1 MDSNKFHDF
10 ISKANLFATAI
21 AFLVSTQVIQV
32 VNAIFDNIIS
42 PAINYGLTK
51 NKYPKL
57 KDYII
62 TIDDINFDELLKYDI
77 KDVRV
82 EANVNS
88 FDFSITKGVST
99 INLLKCIK

>member
-62 TIDDINFDELLKYDI
+62 TIDDINFEVGAFILTIIKFLFIIFLIYFFINQFEIEILKD
-77 KDVRV
+77 
-82 EANVNS
+82 
-88 FDFSITKGVST
+88 
-99 INLLKCIK
+99 

>member
-1 MDSNKFHDF
+1 MNTDKFHDF
-10 ISKANLFATAI
+10 ISKANLFSTAI

-32 VNAIFDNIIS
+32 VNAIFDNIVS

-62 TIDDINFDELLKYDI
+62 TIDDINFEIGAFILTMIKFSFIIFLIYFFISYFDIEILKD
-77 KDVRV
+77 
-82 EANVNS
+82 
-88 FDFSITKGVST
+88 
-99 INLLKCIK
+99 

>member
-1 MDSNKFHDF
+1 MNTDKFHDF
-10 ISKANLFATAI
+10 ISKANLFSTAI

-32 VNAIFDNIIS
+32 VNAIFDNLVS

-62 TIDDINFDELLKYDI
+62 TIDDINFEIGAFILTMIKFSFIIFLIYFFINYFDIEILKD
-77 KDVRV
+77 
-82 EANVNS
+82 
-88 FDFSITKGVST
+88 
-99 INLLKCIK
+99 

>member
-62 TIDDINFDELLKYDI
+62 TIDDINFEVCAFILTIIKFLFIIFLIYFFINQFEIEILKD
-77 KDVRV
+77 
-82 EANVNS
+82 
-88 FDFSITKGVST
+88 
-99 INLLKCIK
+99 

>member
-1 MDSNKFHDF
+1 MNTSKFNDF

-21 AFLVSTQVIQV
+21 AFLVSTQVIQI
-32 VNAIFDNIIS
+32 VNAIFDNLVS

-62 TIDDINFDELLKYDI
+62 TIDDINFEIGAFILTIIKFLFIMFIIYFFITHFEIQILKD
-77 KDVRV
+77 
-82 EANVNS
+82 
-88 FDFSITKGVST
+88 
-99 INLLKCIK
+99 

>member
-21 AFLVSTQVIQV
+21 AFLVSTQVFQV

-62 TIDDINFDELLKYDI
+62 TIDDINFEVGAFILTIIKFLFIIFLIYFFINQFEIEILKD
-77 KDVRV
+77 
-82 EANVNS
+82 
-88 FDFSITKGVST
+88 
-99 INLLKCIK
+99 